1 MNIHTLSNPFAGG
14 PDRKS
19 FRIGSRILSG
29 CLLILAV
36 SAVFLASIY
45 YFKLEAL
52 GWNLWQTHS
61 RSSQASSLNL
71 NDYQA
76 TLQAVAIPGVDD
88 VSGLTY
94 NLETNTLFTVL
105 NKEPLLLEL
114 SLTGEILR

>member
-1 MNIHTLSNPFAGG
+1 
-14 PDRKS
+14 
-19 FRIGSRILSG
+19 
-29 CLLILAV
+29 
-36 SAVFLASIY
+36 ASIY
-45 YFKLEAL
+45 YSKLEAL
-52 GWNLWQTHS
+52 GWNLWKTHS

-76 TLQAVAIPGVDD
+76 SLQTVAISGVDD

-114 SLTGEILR
+114 SLAGEILRKVRIEGVGDMEGITHISGNRYVIA